1 MFFSEVQKM
10 YVKDVINKCKER
22 GYEITKM
29 GLYTAGKKYGFISKA
44 DNKHSLEFN
53 KDKFLEWLDKA
64 TEEIPAGW
72 LSVKQIAEKF
82 EISITQAYLLVKD
95 ENSGARTIGSGVGV
109 IYVDPKRIEQIIKK
123 RQDSHKE
130 NWGDEN
136 GTN

>member
-1 MFFSEVQKM
+1 MHI
-10 YVKDVINKCKER
+10 KDVINKCKER

-44 DNKHSLEFN
+44 DNERSLEFN

-82 EISITQAYLLVKD
+82 GISIAQAYLLVKD

>member
-1 MFFSEVQKM
+1 M
-10 YVKDVINKCKER
+10 YVKDVIKKCKER

-44 DNKHSLEFN
+44 DNKRSLEFN

-82 EISITQAYLLVKD
+82 GISIAQAYLLVKD

-130 NWGDEN
+130 NWVDEN

>member
-1 MFFSEVQKM
+1 M
-10 YVKDVINKCKER
+10 YMKDVINKCKER

-29 GLYTAGKKYGFISKA
+29 GLYTAGKKYGFIFKV
-44 DNKHSLEFN
+44 NNERSLEFD
-53 KDKFLEWLDKA
+53 KDKFLKWLDKA

-82 EISITQAYLLVKD
+82 GISIAQAYRLVKED
-95 ENSGARTIGSGVGV
+95 NSGARTIGSGVGV

>member
-1 MFFSEVQKM
+1 M
-10 YVKDVINKCKER
+10 YVKDVIKKCKER

-44 DNKHSLEFN
+44 DNKRSLEFN

-82 EISITQAYLLVKD
+82 GISIAQAYLLVKD

>member
-1 MFFSEVQKM
+1 
-10 YVKDVINKCKER
+10 
-22 GYEITKM
+22 M
-29 GLYTAGKKYGFISKA
+29 GLYTAGKKYGFIFKA
-44 DNKHSLEFN
+44 DNERSLEFD

-82 EISITQAYLLVKD
+82 GISIAQAYLLVKD

>member
-1 MFFSEVQKM
+1 M

-29 GLYTAGKKYGFISKA
+29 GLYTAGKKYGFVSKA
-44 DNKHSLEFN
+44 DNERSLEFD

-82 EISITQAYLLVKD
+82 GISIAQAYLLVKD

-130 NWGDEN
+130 KWGDEN

>member
-1 MFFSEVQKM
+1 M
-10 YVKDVINKCKER
+10 YIKDVINKCKER

-29 GLYTAGKKYGFISKA
+29 GLYTAGKKYGFISKV
-44 DNKHSLEFN
+44 NNERSLEFD

-82 EISITQAYLLVKD
+82 GISIAQAYILVKD

-130 NWGDEN
+130 KWGDEN

>member
-1 MFFSEVQKM
+1 M
-10 YVKDVINKCKER
+10 YMKDVVNKCKER

-29 GLYTAGKKYGFISKA
+29 GLYNAGKKYGFISKVN
-44 DNKHSLEFN
+44 DKHSLEFD

-72 LSVKQIAEKF
+72 LSVKQIADKF
-82 EISITQAYLLVKD
+82 GISIAQAYILVKD
-95 ENSGARTIGSGVGV
+95 ENSGARAIGSGAGV

-123 RQDSHKE
+123 RENSHKE
-130 NWGDEN
+130 QWGEEN

>member
-1 MFFSEVQKM
+1 M

-44 DNKHSLEFN
+44 DNKRSLEFD

-82 EISITQAYLLVKD
+82 EISIAQAYFLVKD